1 MFMVDSPS
9 IGPPPGL
16 QRCLRKLGLPTD
28 LKIDWQRLDLALTH
42 ASVDSQANYERLE
55 LLGDAVLR
63 LAVTEY
69 LQEAF
74 PQATVGQL
82 SALGSVLVSDRTLAQ
97 LAESLGLGTYL
108 LSATPNRSPHS
119 ATPPARLADAL
130 EAVLG
135 VLYLETHNLELIRPW
150 LDPHLQRLAVTMQQ
164 DQARRNYKDALQVLT
179 QARDRSLPE
188 YRTTEPHPLD
198 AHPQRYQ
205 SQVWWQ
211 DNCWGTGHGPTK
223 KQAEQAAAAIAYGRL
238 QKEQE
243 YPVLDDQTGHNS

>member
-1 MFMVDSPS
+1 MADFAS
-9 IGPPPGL
+9 ISPPPGL
-16 QRCLRKLGLPTD
+16 RRCLQRLGLPAD
-28 LKIDWQRLDLALTH
+28 LEINWQRLDLALTH

-82 SALGSVLVSDRTLAQ
+82 SALSSVLVSDRTLAQ
-97 LAESLGLGTYL
+97 LAESLGLEAYL
-108 LSATPNRSPHS
+108 LSHTPNRSPY
-119 ATPPARLADAL
+119 AVAPPARLADAL
-130 EAVLG
+130 EAVLA
-135 VLYLETHNLELIRPW
+135 VLYLETHTLELIRPW
-150 LDPHLQRLAVTMQQ
+150 LYPHLQRLAVTIQQ
-164 DQARRNYKDALQVLT
+164 DPAHRNYKDALQVLT
-179 QARDRSLPE
+179 QAQDHSLPQ
-188 YRTTEPHPLD
+188 YRTREVHPLD
-198 AHPQRYQ
+198 SHPQRYQ

-238 QKEQE
+238 QKQQE
-243 YPVLDDQTGHNS
+243 YPGLDDPTDHNP